1 MLMVATHM
9 HSNDLMTLTSPAD
22 ENLGMSDTLCPP
34 PKKNLAHTV
43 NFGLNQAQHAKKL
56 TNNLINPQLF
66 LSGVKYMCILK
77 ILKFNQLMIYKTGD

>member
-34 PKKNLAHTV
+34 KKEPGTYSKLWSQLGPTC
-43 NFGLNQAQHAKKL
+43 KK
-56 TNNLINPQLF
+56 IDQ
-66 LSGVKYMCILK
+66 
-77 ILKFNQLMIYKTGD
+77 

>member
-34 PKKNLAHTV
+34 PKKKKNLAHTV
-43 NFGLNQAQHAKKL
+43 NFGLN
-56 TNNLINPQLF
+56 
-66 LSGVKYMCILK
+66 
-77 ILKFNQLMIYKTGD
+77 

>member
-34 PKKNLAHTV
+34 PKKEPGTYSKLWSQLGPTC
-43 NFGLNQAQHAKKL
+43 KK
-56 TNNLINPQLF
+56 IDQ
-66 LSGVKYMCILK
+66 
-77 ILKFNQLMIYKTGD
+77 

>member
-34 PKKNLAHTV
+34 PPPKKEPGTYSKLWSQLGPTC
-43 NFGLNQAQHAKKL
+43 KK
-56 TNNLINPQLF
+56 IDQ
-66 LSGVKYMCILK
+66 
-77 ILKFNQLMIYKTGD
+77 